1 MSPSVRE
8 INGPR
13 SAPLKI
19 HKDSH
24 LIHKSPSSSAATGAR
39 CQRNHPVVIYTH
51 SPKVIHTQASD
62 FMALVQKLTGRS
74 QSPEDD
80 NGTNGSAPPPD
91 VSREDDAAVS
101 SDSSSRFI
109 SSSLSSATTM
119 SWAGFDT
126 VPPPNL
132 SSAETPMLLTPGFPS
147 AFFGCM
153 DASGAVSPSV
163 VEAMSIDSFGGRR
176 RPRE

>member
-1 MSPSVRE
+1 MSPSARE

-24 LIHKSPSSSAATGAR
+24 LIHKPPSSSAATGAR

-51 SPKVIHTQASD
+51 SPKVIHTRASD

-80 NGTNGSAPPPD
+80 NGTNSSAPPPD
-91 VSREDDAAVS
+91 VSREDDAVS
-101 SDSSSRFI
+101 SESSSQLI

-132 SSAETPMLLTPGFPS
+132 FSEETPPFTPGFPS

-153 DASGAVSPSV
+153 DASGGAVWPSV
-163 VEAMSIDSFGGRR
+163 VEATSIDSFGGRR